1 MPTFYDSNKNSYVLT
16 QEIGRGGEGTV
27 YHCPNDSSL
36 VAKIYHQPVTDE
48 KAEKLRWMAAN
59 KNDQLLKIAA
69 WIVDTLTDEDGKI
82 VGFLMPNV
90 KAKEIHE
97 LYSLKSRRVH
107 FPQATWQYL
116 IHTATNVARAFYV
129 LHKNEHIMGDV
140 NHGNLVVL
148 ADGRVNL
155 IDCDSYSIKT
165 DKMRYRCEVGVA
177 THLAPE
183 LQGIDLGEIER
194 EKNHD
199 NFGLAV
205 IIFQLLFLGRH
216 PFAGNY
222 LGAEDKSLEDCIRER
237 RFAYGNRVITN
248 VKQPPGTLSL
258 SQIPPRLATMF
269 TSAFMTNNR
278 PEPHEW
284 IEALGDLSKNLKTCH
299 VHTGHHFSEHL
310 GECPWCR
317 MEAKTGLILFPLV
330 SGNGA
335 DEGKFNIL
343 TVENLI
349 NQMLPSQNLPLE
361 PAQFQVV
368 AQSSAEA
375 LNVKKSKRDKI
386 VKIIFGQFLFLS
398 FFSLIFGGV
407 LAFLFGLIFLGI
419 AGYIFSQQHNV
430 IKNEFQRKFRV
441 KQDIW
446 RDIETEWNGFIGFAE
461 KFGVQIDN
469 IKRQINE
476 YRNLQEE
483 KAKQIKQLTSGA
495 FQNQLQ
501 QYLSGFKL
509 DDLKDSAIEKVHY
522 EIFKRYN
529 LETAADID
537 EHRLPSLLA
546 INVQVRMILI
556 QWRETLESQFTF
568 DTNEHLPVA
577 AKNRLD
583 VEFNDKRQNLES
595 NIEKML
601 GTLRRT
607 STSLE
612 QKQQKLANNAENSYR
627 EVIQA
632 QRDLITV
639 GGSAGLT
646 VLMILLTI
654 FVPAFGSILINA
666 FFSKKSSVKNY
677 PPPMSTPRTVSVSSN
692 VSPRAVP
699 VEDYS
704 NYPVKENL
712 TDAEIAKMSGDE
724 RYKSAQSLYS
734 HALSLMD
741 EGNYN
746 RAEKK
751 LRLAVKLIDYDTVIM
766 NSLAKVLHEQKKY
779 DESLK
784 VLEKSLTIYSENEEA
799 KLLIGA
805 NYLKM
810 KRYDEAKDLYLKI
823 LTQTPKSFE
832 AYFNLGLINKELGNY
847 GLAESDLQEAVKLKP
862 DDSDAL
868 YEYGIALYK
877 NGKVSEAEKEY
888 YKLYKLNAE
897 KAEKLRKKI
906 IGVQKPPKFES
917 GRGSGIG
924 TSSGSGYYIK

>member
-1 MPTFYDSNKNSYVLT
+1 
-16 QEIGRGGEGTV
+16 
-27 YHCPNDSSL
+27 
-36 VAKIYHQPVTDE
+36 
-48 KAEKLRWMAAN
+48 
-59 KNDQLLKIAA
+59 
-69 WIVDTLTDEDGKI
+69 
-82 VGFLMPNV
+82 
-90 KAKEIHE
+90 
-97 LYSLKSRRVH
+97 
-107 FPQATWQYL
+107 
-116 IHTATNVARAFYV
+116 
-129 LHKNEHIMGDV
+129 
-140 NHGNLVVL
+140 
-148 ADGRVNL
+148 
-155 IDCDSYSIKT
+155 
-165 DKMRYRCEVGVA
+165 
-177 THLAPE
+177 
-183 LQGIDLGEIER
+183 
-194 EKNHD
+194 
-199 NFGLAV
+199 
-205 IIFQLLFLGRH
+205 
-216 PFAGNY
+216 
-222 LGAEDKSLEDCIRER
+222 
-237 RFAYGNRVITN
+237 
-248 VKQPPGTLSL
+248 
-258 SQIPPRLATMF
+258 
-269 TSAFMTNNR
+269 
-278 PEPHEW
+278 
-284 IEALGDLSKNLKTCH
+284 
-299 VHTGHHFSEHL
+299 
-310 GECPWCR
+310 
-317 MEAKTGLILFPLV
+317 
-330 SGNGA
+330 
-335 DEGKFNIL
+335 
-343 TVENLI
+343 
-349 NQMLPSQNLPLE
+349 
-361 PAQFQVV
+361 
-368 AQSSAEA
+368 
-375 LNVKKSKRDKI
+375 
-386 VKIIFGQFLFLS
+386 
-398 FFSLIFGGV
+398 
-407 LAFLFGLIFLGI
+407 
-419 AGYIFSQQHNV
+419 
-430 IKNEFQRKFRV
+430 
-441 KQDIW
+441 
-446 RDIETEWNGFIGFAE
+446 
-461 KFGVQIDN
+461 
-469 IKRQINE
+469 
-476 YRNLQEE
+476 
-483 KAKQIKQLTSGA
+483 
-495 FQNQLQ
+495 
-501 QYLSGFKL
+501 
-509 DDLKDSAIEKVHY
+509 
-522 EIFKRYN
+522 
-529 LETAADID
+529 
-537 EHRLPSLLA
+537 
-546 INVQVRMILI
+546 
-556 QWRETLESQFTF
+556 
-568 DTNEHLPVA
+568 
-577 AKNRLD
+577 
-583 VEFNDKRQNLES
+583 
-595 NIEKML
+595 ML

-654 FVPAFGSILINA
+654 FVPAFGSIFINA

-897 KAEKLRKKI
+897 KAEKLIKI
-906 IGVQKPPKFES
+906 IGVKKPPKFES